1 MHSNRLPLAAG
12 GIALGMLMPAQA
24 QAQKFTV
31 SCEAASLA
39 AYDKGADKPYELL
52 RVQRFVVTVD
62 VEAKSCAVESAEA
75 NYLKGRNQPQVLK
88 SDPAAAKCTLRVTDK
103 GRAFMNG
110 RAHLKGEA
118 RAVTPILT
126 INYEV
131 HKTPPAAGSTESKGE
146 YFVISGFPSLKAKGG
161 KVENRIKAGC
171 VQSKPGA

>member
-1 MHSNRLPLAAG
+1 MHWNKLALAAG
-12 GIALGMLMPAQA
+12 GLALGMLAPAQA
-24 QAQKFTV
+24 HAQKLTV

-52 RVQRFVVTVD
+52 RVQRFVVKVD

-75 NYLKGRNQPQVLK
+75 THLKGRNHPQALK

-110 RAHLKGEA
+110 RAHLKGDA
-118 RAVTPILT
+118 SVVKPILT

-131 HKTPPAAGSTESKGE
+131 HKAPPAAGSAESKGE
-146 YFVISGFPSLKAKGG
+146 YFIISGFPSVKAKGG
-161 KVENRIKAGC
+161 KIANRIRVNC
-171 VQSKPGA
+171 MQSKPGA